1 MVEVLKERNIEK
13 HHIHTL
19 SPTQPNCLTLIVDYL
34 QHDILSDNHKE
45 TRKIRIKAP
54 QYTIVW
60 GFLYQKGFMTPLLRC
75 VDKDGDKKVLHETHV
90 GLAGA
95 HEGARDLTG
104 KILRMGIY

>member
-1 MVEVLKERNIEK
+1 M
-13 HHIHTL
+13 
-19 SPTQPNCLTLIVDYL
+19 
-34 QHDILSDNHKE
+34 
-45 TRKIRIKAP
+45 
-54 QYTIVW
+54 
-60 GFLYQKGFMTPLLRC
+60 LRC